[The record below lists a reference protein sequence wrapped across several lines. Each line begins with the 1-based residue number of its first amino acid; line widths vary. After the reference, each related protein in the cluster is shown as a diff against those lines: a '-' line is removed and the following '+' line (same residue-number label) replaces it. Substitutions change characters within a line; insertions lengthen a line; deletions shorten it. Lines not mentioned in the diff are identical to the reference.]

1 MKMSLISL
9 NPLVVFLAGVLTAT
23 ATARPLA
30 IGPNGVDGGDL
41 TGDAANNVGE
51 TRSVWAGTHGVAAWL
66 TNAPNS
72 TLRMMA
78 ARFGAGGELLAPPVA
93 LVENVGATSLA
104 LSYSSGEILVVWQ
117 ASPGGALARRMTPNL
132 AWLDAAPVV
141 LLAYSPAQTYQYLTF
156 NSAANALRHGVI
168 IRD

>member
-30 IGPNGVDGGDL
+30 IGPNGVDGADL

-66 TNAPNS
+66 ATAPNS

-78 ARFGAGGELLAPPVA
+78 ARFGAGGELLAPPA
-93 LVENVGATSLA
+93 ILVESVGTTSLA
-104 LSYSSGEILVVWQ
+104 LSYSSGEILVAWQ
-117 ASPGGALARRMTPNL
+117 AGGGGAIARRMTPNL
-132 AWLDAAPVV
+132 AWLDAEPVV
-141 LLAYSPAQTYQYLTF
+141 LVPHDPTAAYQFFTF
-156 NSAANALRHGVI
+156 TS
-168 IRD
+168 